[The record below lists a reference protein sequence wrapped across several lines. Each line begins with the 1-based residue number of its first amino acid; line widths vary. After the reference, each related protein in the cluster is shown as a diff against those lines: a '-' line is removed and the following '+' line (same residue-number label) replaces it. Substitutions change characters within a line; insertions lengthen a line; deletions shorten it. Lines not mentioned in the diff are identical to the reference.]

1 MREHENNASKV
12 PDKKVVFVDMGE
24 TIVSFNPKFWQPI
37 YWTLKEL
44 GYDVTERTVYR
55 AVMRVLGE
63 DHHPDPFIAGL
74 SKLDIRKVLV
84 SLGIVPRRD
93 LVSHLESKRLL
104 ANEWTMFEDARRFL
118 EEKKKK
124 GYDIVMVTNS
134 TPDLKEIRES
144 LNLDNYITGYVASY
158 EVGVLKPHPRIFRV
172 AVDRYGYPEYH
183 VGDIYEVDFIGA
195 KRAGIR
201 GIVLDR
207 YSFYDDLKGV
217 ERVRSL
223 LELL

>member
-1 MREHENNASKV
+1 MREHENSASKV

-37 YWTLKEL
+37 YWTLREL

-63 DHHPDPFIAGL
+63 NHYPDPYIAGL

-183 VGDIYEVDFIGA
+183 VGDVYEVDFIGA

>member
-1 MREHENNASKV
+1 
-12 PDKKVVFVDMGE
+12 
-24 TIVSFNPKFWQPI
+24 
-37 YWTLKEL
+37 
-44 GYDVTERTVYR
+44 
-55 AVMRVLGE
+55 
-63 DHHPDPFIAGL
+63 
-74 SKLDIRKVLV
+74 
-84 SLGIVPRRD
+84 
-93 LVSHLESKRLL
+93 
-104 ANEWTMFEDARRFL
+104 
-118 EEKKKK
+118 
-124 GYDIVMVTNS
+124 VTNS

-144 LNLDNYITGYVASY
+144 LNLDNYVTGYVASY

-183 VGDIYEVDFIGA
+183 VGDVYEIDFIGA

-207 YSFYDDLKGV
+207 YSFYDDLKGA

>member
-1 MREHENNASKV
+1 
-12 PDKKVVFVDMGE
+12 
-24 TIVSFNPKFWQPI
+24 
-37 YWTLKEL
+37 
-44 GYDVTERTVYR
+44 
-55 AVMRVLGE
+55 
-63 DHHPDPFIAGL
+63 
-74 SKLDIRKVLV
+74 V

-93 LVSHLESKRLL
+93 LVSYLESKRLL

-158 EVGVLKPHPRIFRV
+158 EVGVIKPHPRIFRV